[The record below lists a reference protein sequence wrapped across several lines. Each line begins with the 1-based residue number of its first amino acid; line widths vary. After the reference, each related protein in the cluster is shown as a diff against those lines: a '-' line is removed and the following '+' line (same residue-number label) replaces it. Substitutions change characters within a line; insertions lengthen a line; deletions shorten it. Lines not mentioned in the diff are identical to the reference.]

1 MGFLAGLVP
10 AAAALLALPFG
21 PRSRADETNIR
32 AVYLFHR
39 NGDPLATVASDV
51 VLPLELS
58 QLEPV
63 LGAVR
68 GFVEAD
74 EVSSRLF
81 QPTSERFGEEIL
93 VGIRGRFVSACVVSH
108 GPAEGILRRDLVR
121 FIREFEERNEGR
133 LGTWEEATNLAG
145 EASLAMVG
153 LMDARSPSE
162 PAAVDFAAATN

>member
-1 MGFLAGLVP
+1 MGFLAGLIP

-21 PRSRADETNIR
+21 PRTGDDETNIR

-81 QPTSERFGEEIL
+81 QATSGRFGEEIL

-108 GPAEGILRRDLVR
+108 GHADGMLRRDLGR
-121 FIREFEERNEGR
+121 FIREFEGRNEGR

-162 PAAVDFAAATN
+162 PAAVGFAAATN